1 MATIYLIEG
10 LVPTS
15 ERYQKYYWLKYI
27 ESTSQRRW
35 LSLVKA
41 IYATLKRILVTL
53 KEKTF

>member
-27 ESTSQRRW
+27 ESTSQRW

-41 IYATLKRILVTL
+41 ICATLKRILVTL